1 MGKYEK
7 SGELSK
13 DEIVE
18 TENKIISDIQ
28 KKAFT
33 EEYKTF
39 RSKKQLNKESRLL
52 ALNPFIDEDNIMRM
66 NTILKY
72 AEYVPYDTRFPR
84 IFIS

>member
-7 SGELSK
+7 PSELSK

-18 TENKIISDIQ
+18 TENKIISEMQ

-33 EEYKTF
+33 EEYKTL
-39 RSKKQLNKESRLL
+39 RSKKQLDKESRLL

-72 AEYVPYDTRFPR
+72 AEYVPYDTRFP
-84 IFIS
+84 IILIS

>member
-66 NTILKY
+66 NAILKY
-72 AEYVPYDTRFPR
+72 AEYVPYDTRFPI